1 MSIQLDFFQTF
12 SEVEILEQKVKA
24 LENSLNK
31 QRKAQFAQIGLL
43 GKRYIEIHERLE
55 LLESAICKGKYPGW

>member
-1 MSIQLDFFQTF
+1 MSIQLDFFYEK
-12 SEVEILEQKVKA
+12 SEVEILEDRVKA
-24 LENSLNK
+24 LEKSLDK
-31 QRKAQFAQIGLL
+31 QRKAQFGQIGLL